1 MDIRERI
8 KNVIVNS
15 LVEAKLTEKFDIG
28 ADDSDKMA
36 AVKAAANKR
45 AVKKAQG
52 PNTAA
57 NTFNN
62 NSSDEEPPT
71 RSKKKTKPMPLNP
84 RGSGKKSEGPVQS
97 VRGKTINTSRG
108 SGNEGAKAAAN
119 AKAFNKIV
127 SKQS

>member
-36 AVKAAANKR
+36 AIKAKANER

-57 NTFNN
+57 NTF
-62 NSSDEEPPT
+62 DRP
-71 RSKKKTKPMPLNP
+71 SKEDQPSNPKKKPMPLKP
-84 RGSGKKSEGPVQS
+84 KGSGKKSEGPVQA

-119 AKAFNKIV
+119 EKAFNKMV